1 MAGELKRLLPA
12 PENLKPSVAVLS
24 PSPVAEPAKA
34 VKLKA
39 PEVALDPKMGAF
51 AEMED
56 SGAEVASLL
65 LDCGEVMGE
74 APKTIPFEEF
84 CVTGLPK
91 RPVEV
96 VESAGFE
103 KMFDASVL
111 AGVEK
116 MEEEEASVFTVE
128 KMEEGEEALEEG
140 EKIEEAGAEKRL
152 PAGLKGDEEEEP
164 KREELGAAAPPK
176 TEPPAGFEAPPNIE
190 VVLELEE
197 LGVKEN
203 AALAV
208 VEA

>member
-1 MAGELKRLLPA
+1 M
-12 PENLKPSVAVLS
+12 S

-39 PEVALDPKMGAF
+39 PEVALDPKIGAF

-56 SGAEVASLL
+56 SGAKVASLL

-74 APKTIPFEEF
+74 APKTIPFEES

-116 MEEEEASVFTVE
+116 MEEDASVVTVE

-176 TEPPAGFEAPPNIE
+176 TEPPAGFEAPPNME
-190 VVLELEE
+190 VVLELE
-197 LGVKEN
+197 KE
-203 AALAV
+203 
-208 VEA
+208 

>member
-1 MAGELKRLLPA
+1 M
-12 PENLKPSVAVLS
+12 
-24 PSPVAEPAKA
+24 AEPAKA

-39 PEVALDPKMGAF
+39 PEVALDPKIGAS

-74 APKTIPFEEF
+74 APKTIPFEES

-116 MEEEEASVFTVE
+116 MEDDASVFTVE
-128 KMEEGEEALEEG
+128 KMEDGEEALEEG

-176 TEPPAGFEAPPNIE
+176 TIDIQGRLAPCHSHQILTIANLLVPTS
-190 VVLELEE
+190 
-197 LGVKEN
+197 
-203 AALAV
+203 
-208 VEA
+208 